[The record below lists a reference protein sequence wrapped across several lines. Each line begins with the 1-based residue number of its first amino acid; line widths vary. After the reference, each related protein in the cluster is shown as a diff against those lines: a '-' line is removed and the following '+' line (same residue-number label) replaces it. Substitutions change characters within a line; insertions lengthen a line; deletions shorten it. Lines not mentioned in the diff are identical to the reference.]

1 MGRAGLAAAARGLAT
16 AIPTYPVEAA
26 VALSNSM
33 QADELDD
40 RCCQPTHHA
49 RAGASACG
57 GETADAEACAAAR
70 AACRHSSGALFLCYN
85 LPRYK
90 PAVPWGPEA
99 ASRLLEATVAAVRRN
114 ILASH
119 PRPARMPMRRVQLA

>member
-1 MGRAGLAAAARGLAT
+1 MR
-16 AIPTYPVEAA
+16 
-26 VALSNSM
+26 
-33 QADELDD
+33 
-40 RCCQPTHHA
+40 
-49 RAGASACG
+49 

-70 AACRHSSGALFLCYN
+70 AACRHSFGALFLCYN

-114 ILASH
+114 T
-119 PRPARMPMRRVQLA
+119 PVFPALRACRYAAYS